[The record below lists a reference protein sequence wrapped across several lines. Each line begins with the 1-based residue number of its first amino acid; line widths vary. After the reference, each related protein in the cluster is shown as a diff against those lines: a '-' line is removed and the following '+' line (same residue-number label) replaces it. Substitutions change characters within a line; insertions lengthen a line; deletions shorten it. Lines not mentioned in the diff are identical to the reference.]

1 MKNDKKY
8 FKRLIDNLLS
18 TWKYDDNK
26 KPLLLRGA
34 RQVGKS
40 SAIRNLGKS
49 FEHYIEINFEEN
61 TAIQKLF
68 DGVNSIENICSKL
81 EIIYSIPII
90 EGKTLLFLD
99 EIQSCENAILS
110 LRFFYEK
117 MPNLH
122 VVAAGSLLE
131 FALQSL
137 PSFGVGRVRTLF
149 VYPFSFDEFLISL
162 NENKLLELK
171 NNANSNNPLDAIFH
185 QKLTDYFKQFLI
197 IGGMPE
203 VVARYAQNKKLSEAQ
218 QILDDLIIS
227 YKSDFVKYNKRI
239 PSDRINEVFEA
250 VSKQMGNKFIYT
262 KAGNNLSHIQ
272 IKEALQ
278 LLILAGLVIP
288 VTHTSAN
295 GIPLGAEIDS
305 KKRKMLILDT
315 GLFQRIL
322 NLDISTITLEENLN
336 LINKGAIAE
345 LFFGLEWLKYSNP
358 LTQNHLYYWHRE
370 NKTGNAE
377 VDYVIQKQNNIIP
390 IEIKSSNSGSMQSL
404 RIFLSEKKISKG
416 IRFSLE
422 NFSSMEDVTIYP
434 LYAVNNFFNS

>member
-8 FKRLIDNLLS
+8 FKRLIDNSLFN
-18 TWKYDDNK
+18 WKDDDNK

-81 EIIYSIPII
+81 EIIYNVPII

-162 NENKLLELK
+162 NENKLVELK
-171 NNANSNNPLDAIFH
+171 NNANSNNQLDEIFH
-185 QKLTDYFKQFLI
+185 LKLTDYFKQFLI

-239 PSDRINEVFEA
+239 PFDRINEVFEA

-322 NLDISTITLEENLN
+322 NLDISIITFEENLN
-336 LINKGAIAE
+336 VINKGAIAE

-358 LTQNHLYYWHRE
+358 FTQNQLYYWHRE

-377 VDYVIQKQNNIIP
+377 VDYVVQKQINIIP
-390 IEIKSSNSGSMQSL
+390 VEIKSSNSGSMQSL

>member
-8 FKRLIDNLLS
+8 FKRLIDNSLFN
-18 TWKYDDNK
+18 WKDDDNK

-49 FEHYIEINFEEN
+49 FEYYIEINFEEN
-61 TAIQKLF
+61 TAIKKLF
-68 DGVNSIENICSKL
+68 DGLNSIENICSKL
-81 EIIYSIPII
+81 EIIFSIPII

-162 NENKLLELK
+162 NENKLVELK
-171 NNANSNNPLDAIFH
+171 NNANSNNQLDEIFH
-185 QKLTDYFKQFLI
+185 LKLTDYFKQFLI

-203 VVARYAQNKKLSEAQ
+203 VVSRYAQNKKLSEAQ

-239 PSDRINEVFEA
+239 PFDRINEVFEA

-322 NLDISTITLEENLN
+322 NLDISIITFEENLN
-336 LINKGAIAE
+336 VINKGAIAE

-358 LTQNHLYYWHRE
+358 FTQNQLYYWHRE

-377 VDYVIQKQNNIIP
+377 VDYVVQKQINIIP
-390 IEIKSSNSGSMQSL
+390 VEIKSSNSGSMQSL